1 MKKRLGGVLAVQ
13 LIGLVIVCVA
23 SSFIALVSFGA
34 IGGVTM
40 ASAPEETFQY
50 VTPFTC
56 PDGTMEYQQYQASY
70 NRPGEYSIVV
80 ECVAPDGTRTDI
92 TGASIGYALAGFY
105 LACFLPLCI
114 PGSLLVVIVP
124 LFFLRGKKK
133 DPDNSTIG
141 SL

>member
-1 MKKRLGGVLAVQ
+1 MKKRFGGVLAGQ
-13 LIGLVIVCVA
+13 IIGLIIVCVA

-40 ASAPEETFQY
+40 ASAPEQTFQY
-50 VTPFTC
+50 VAPLTC

-70 NRPGEYSIVV
+70 NRPGEYSIIV
-80 ECVAPDGTRTDI
+80 ECIAPDGTRTDI

-114 PGSLLVVIVP
+114 PGGILAIIIP
-124 LFFLRGKKK
+124 MFFLRKKK
-133 DPDNSTIG
+133 DNAIG
-141 SL
+141 DV